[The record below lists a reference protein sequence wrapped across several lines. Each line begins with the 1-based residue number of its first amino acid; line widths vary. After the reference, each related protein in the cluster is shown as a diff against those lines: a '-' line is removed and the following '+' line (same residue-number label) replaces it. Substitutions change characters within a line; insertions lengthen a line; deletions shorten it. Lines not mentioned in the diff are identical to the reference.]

1 MGVTLSQKWKQQN
14 PKELERQLGSSG
26 GTAQCCCIFL
36 ATEMTPAT
44 EKHYDTV
51 NIGWDPCSP
60 ILLLQYLWRIFL
72 TTAQNSVLLLVY
84 SQIQRISLVTTVA
97 TSVRPSV
104 LLQLHSQQP
113 VLPPDLPSKQNSQ
126 RWHIQISR
134 LAGLK
139 RLWSFQ
145 YMTKKLLHT
154 IFQIPF
160 VHSMEDRNKAN
171 TVRKLQQCHT
181 TYIQYFVGPKQAAY
195 LT

>member
-14 PKELERQLGSSG
+14 PKEVERQLGSSG

-97 TSVRPSV
+97 TSVWPSV

-113 VLPPDLPSKQNSQ
+113 VLPPTYLPSRTANADAYKSLGWQ
-126 RWHIQISR
+126 
-134 LAGLK
+134 

-154 IFQIPF
+154 IFQILF

-181 TYIQYFVGPKQAAY
+181 THI
-195 LT
+195 